1 MLRCLL
7 AFVMAGAVVCM
18 HARNPDTYVVAD
30 SVGHGDADVRSDS
43 ASISALDASEYI
55 RAVAEYRFT
64 PPPVYPA
71 IVDGYGRFDSIRAD
85 FLDLARIQAPVR
97 GVPFDVSGNTML
109 AGWDGGAVGAFGSMQ
124 YMPGLMGIEEGG
136 LQVVQNV
143 DNVTFGVGATVSKYA
158 YFGGMS
164 RKVGFH
170 GSVQWRIN
178 DVLSVRA
185 FGSYYGKNAF
195 VSPAVAG
202 YMGADSY
209 GAALRVDASEKW
221 GMDLGVRRVYN
232 VMSGRWETV
241 PIARPFF
248 KINGKEAIG
257 VDVGGILHSLLRSK
271 IGGGHGNPTMGP
283 PIPMGAPPVRPRVD
297 W

>member
-1 MLRCLL
+1 MFRCLFAVLLAVTALCLL
-7 AFVMAGAVVCM
+7 AQ
-18 HARNPDTYVVAD
+18 NPDIVVVAD
-30 SVGHGDADVRSDS
+30 SVNRDNADVRADS
-43 ASISALDASEYI
+43 VGVSAADASEYI
-55 RAVAEYRFT
+55 RAISEYRFT
-64 PPPVYPA
+64 PPPIYPA
-71 IVDGYGRFDSIRAD
+71 IVDGYGRFDSIRSD
-85 FLDLARIQAPVR
+85 FLDVARIQAPVR

-158 YFGGMS
+158 YFGGMN
-164 RKVGFH
+164 RNFGLH
-170 GSVQWRIN
+170 GSVQWRLS

-185 FGSYYGKNAF
+185 FGSYYGKSAF
-195 VSPAVAG
+195 VSPAVNG

-221 GMDLGVRRVYN
+221 GMDVGVRRVYN

-248 KINGKEAIG
+248 KIGGKEAFG
-257 VDVGGILHSLLRSK
+257 VDVGGILHSILRSK
-271 IGGGHGNPTMGP
+271 ISGRGNPTMGP
-283 PIPMGAPPVRPRVD
+283 PIPMGAPPVRPHVD

>member
-1 MLRCLL
+1 MFRCLFWVL
-7 AFVMAGAVVCM
+7 MAGTAVCLRAQNPDAVVLSDSVS
-18 HARNPDTYVVAD
+18 HDDGNVRAD
-30 SVGHGDADVRSDS
+30 SAAVSVS
-43 ASISALDASEYI
+43 DASAYI
-55 RAVAEYRFT
+55 RAISEYRFT
-64 PPPVYPA
+64 PPPLYPA

-85 FLDLARIQAPVR
+85 FLDVACIQAPVR

-109 AGWDGGAVGAFGSMQ
+109 AGWDGGAVGAFGSIH

-143 DNVTFGVGATVSKYA
+143 DNVMFGVGATVGKYA

-164 RKVGFH
+164 RNVGFH
-170 GSVQWRIN
+170 ESVQWRIN
-178 DVLSVRA
+178 DVMSIRA

-195 VSPAVAG
+195 VSPAIAG

-209 GAALRVDASEKW
+209 GAALRVDVSEKW

-248 KINGKEAIG
+248 KIGGKEAIG

-271 IGGGHGNPTMGP
+271 IGGHGNPTMGA

>member
-1 MLRCLL
+1 MFRCI
-7 AFVMAGAVVCM
+7 FWVMMAGTAVCLR
-18 HARNPDTYVVAD
+18 AQNPDVIVVAD
-30 SVGHGDADVRSDS
+30 SVSRDDGNVRADS
-43 ASISALDASEYI
+43 AGVSASDASAYI
-55 RAVAEYRFT
+55 KAIYEYRFT
-64 PPPVYPA
+64 PPPLYPA
-71 IVDGYGRFDSIRAD
+71 IVDGYGRLDSIRSD
-85 FLDLARIQAPVR
+85 FLDVARIQVPVR

-109 AGWDGGAVGAFGSMQ
+109 AGWNGGAVGAFGSMR
-124 YMPGLMGIEEGG
+124 YMPGLMGIESGG

-164 RKVGFH
+164 RNVGFH
-170 GSVQWRIN
+170 GGVQWRIS
-178 DVLSVRA
+178 DVMSIRA
-185 FGSYYGKNAF
+185 FGSYYGKNAL
-195 VSPAVAG
+195 VSPAIAG

-209 GAALRVDASEKW
+209 GVALRVDASDKW

-248 KINGKEAIG
+248 KIGGKEAFG
-257 VDVGGILHSLLRSK
+257 VDVGGILHSILRSK